1 MAGVWNVMAQLV
13 IHVYM
18 LESWCPLHDLGG
30 PRCNLPGSEEQ
41 ILRNSLLVYI
51 QQRSTAI
58 MAFASIFSG
67 GLGAIYFHMVKDRV
81 EGNVNEHWKTRSLAL
96 MWLIIEIEVSLC
108 GIFQSFIF
116 GALPLWI
123 ACIRIIGSIRFNHVV
138 VGMVGRD
145 AERELELDMGT
156 FFAFLCEFPVN
167 YASDWAKNRKPWE
180 VWLDAFDAWD
190 HERKRLCEV
199 YLRKA
204 EAGNPAM
211 DAGYAGKFPQAP
223 QMPESMVALYQA
235 AYDGDVVKLADM
247 LEDEEVDLCCKDHN
261 LQTPTMFAAQGGSLE
276 CVEYL
281 VDMGADLAAVDRNK
295 DTAYD
300 IAIREHAE
308 RSPHHPVLRYFQSV
322 KAPKKG

>member
-1 MAGVWNVMAQLV
+1 MG
-13 IHVYM
+13 
-18 LESWCPLHDLGG
+18 LEAWVPPYDDW
-30 PRCNLPGSEEQ
+30 
-41 ILRNSLLVYI
+41 
-51 QQRSTAI
+51 A
-58 MAFASIFSG
+58 
-67 GLGAIYFHMVKDRV
+67 
-81 EGNVNEHWKTRSLAL
+81 KT
-96 MWLIIEIEVSLC
+96 
-108 GIFQSFIF
+108 
-116 GALPLWI
+116 
-123 ACIRIIGSIRFNHVV
+123 
-138 VGMVGRD
+138 
-145 AERELELDMGT
+145 AEREAAWFIKWRSSTSDLGFD
-156 FFAFLCEFPVN
+156 FLYQDGQKRPEYPRKDDWNDQEFPVN

-204 EAGNPAM
+204 EAVPAGVPPAM
-211 DAGYAGKFPQAP
+211 DTGYAGKFPQAP

-300 IAIREHAE
+300 ITIREHAE